1 MADLVKREDIFQE
14 TIKYLTVELERHITD
29 EMTAKGKVQ
38 EAQELLNRLEQTCYL
53 CGRHVPNYRSVD
65 IAAHIEQE
73 HPGILYDSE
82 TGEIQVAQAD

>member
-14 TIKYLTVELERHITD
+14 TIKYLTVELERHIND

-38 EAQELLNRLEQTCYL
+38 EAQELLNRLQQTCYL

-65 IAAHIEQE
+65 LAAHIEQE
-73 HPGILYDSE
+73 HHGV
-82 TGEIQVAQAD
+82 EIPEPRVRVVD

>member
-1 MADLVKREDIFQE
+1 MADLVKRGDIFQE
-14 TIKYLTVELERHITD
+14 TIKYLKSELERHITD

-73 HPGILYDSE
+73 HP
-82 TGEIQVAQAD
+82 QATEELTEPRVRIAS